1 MQHSWSLN
9 DIYLKDVWLT
19 IGSFDGVHLG
29 HQEVIHGLTAG
40 AHANGVQAVV
50 ITFYPHPAVVLGKR
64 KDPMYL
70 TTPEERAALLGELG
84 VDVVITY
91 PFNTRVASLTAEQ
104 FMAQTKEHL
113 GLRQLWVG
121 QDFAL
126 GRGREGNVER
136 LRQLGEV
143 LGFELKVIP
152 PAVENGV
159 PISSSRI
166 RSLLSQGDVV
176 QAAHLLGRPYSLE
189 GEVIQGDG
197 RGRTIGIP
205 TANLSIWEERIV
217 PKNGVYVTR
226 VHVDNQAWGS
236 VTNIGFRPT
245 FDNQNERPQVETHIL
260 DFYQDLYGQRV
271 RIEFLLRLRD
281 EQRFPSIDALIQQ
294 IHNDVVKA
302 RQALA

>member
-91 PFNTRVASLTAEQ
+91 PFNTQVASLTAEQ